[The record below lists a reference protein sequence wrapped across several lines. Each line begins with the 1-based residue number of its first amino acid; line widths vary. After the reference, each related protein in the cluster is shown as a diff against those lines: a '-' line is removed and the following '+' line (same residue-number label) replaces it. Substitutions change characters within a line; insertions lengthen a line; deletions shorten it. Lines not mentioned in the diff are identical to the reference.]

1 MSKGKNPNS
10 NVRHVRLFI
19 SSDCENCDQA
29 EGYFHQWA
37 ANHPHIK
44 TEVISVLQAP
54 EEVVRLQIFY
64 TPALVI
70 DNQVI
75 VRQDLSVEEFVELLP
90 E

>member
-1 MSKGKNPNS
+1 MSKGNDQNS
-10 NVRHVRLFI
+10 NVRYVRLFV

-37 ANHPHIK
+37 ADHPHIK

-75 VRQDLSVEEFVELLP
+75 VRHNLLVEQIAELLP
-90 E
+90 G